1 MPDMLKHDHEHV
13 PYFPTKN
20 CWRSSSSRYGSQ
32 FLNRTYCVVPRWK
45 WTKLR
50 GLTLPSVTSYWCSAG
65 FYLTVFEYW
74 TPVGNHSKGPEYW
87 TTIFSANL
95 RGALDRADDA
105 RTL

>member
-50 GLTLPSVTSYWCSAG
+50 GLTLPQWLPT
-65 FYLTVFEYW
+65 
-74 TPVGNHSKGPEYW
+74 
-87 TTIFSANL
+87 
-95 RGALDRADDA
+95 GALQDSTWPFSSTGHLLETTRKALSIEPQFSQQIFVG
-105 RTL
+105 RSTELMMPELW